1 MPQVMQ
7 SADFVLRDIKK
18 TIQIALQR
26 LLPEITNAALLSL
39 SNGCKHCW
47 HTSTCIKRNSCECNR
62 KMPKGHF
69 IYYSNLSLALA
80 KLVVKILKRFERIF
94 SRNSEHRFGQCTKN
108 PKRKRLKVLF
118 AIFFNSEL
126 QPTHSRISFKGS
138 VKTWLRML
146 KLKETMNF
154 QYFWG
159 KKILFWLSISMI
171 VSNGTTISWLE
182 LKT

>member
-94 SRNSEHRFGQCTKN
+94 SRNTEHFLFNARKIRRGRDSRFYLQFFSIQSCNQLIPEFHSKEV
-108 PKRKRLKVLF
+108 LKHDF
-118 AIFFNSEL
+118 ECWS
-126 QPTHSRISFKGS
+126 
-138 VKTWLRML
+138 
-146 KLKETMNF
+146 
-154 QYFWG
+154 
-159 KKILFWLSISMI
+159 
-171 VSNGTTISWLE
+171 
-182 LKT
+182 